1 MNISEK
7 DKKLLIYF
15 GMFLIGFVYFYVFF
29 NKDISKI
36 KSLKSEKKDVSQQ
49 LDIIENKVKT
59 FNDNK
64 NNYDEIKR
72 GYVDISRKMPAN
84 QDEKFCIMD
93 IKNISSK
100 YAGAATDFGLS
111 KKEAVPFEKDEKKIE
126 KFYSMGSK
134 LNLQMDYG
142 SLKELIKN
150 GEEYDVLY
158 SIENLSL
165 SPSENGKVNS
175 SFDIKFY
182 SYDDNKAP
190 LREWEDIP
198 IGTGKENIFLYN
210 SPSKISPKVSTN
222 IEDEMAK
229 ADENKDFLVLLDTL
243 NAPTGNVTIEKSGK
257 GIDIFG
263 KNKAVENAYINLEG
277 KDGKY
282 SYSMSTE
289 GNSYPKDEG
298 KEAFEPK
305 TDNIIIMVS
314 SLQRKYSEDKNV
326 IMINICN
333 KTDKKVLV
341 YITNED
347 EKMPRA
353 MVTKD
358 GEGIYVYK
366 K

>member
-7 DKKLLIYF
+7 DKKVLIYF

-36 KSLKSEKKDVSQQ
+36 KSLKLEKKNVSQQ
-49 LDIIENKVKT
+49 LNVIENKVKT

-64 NNYDEIKR
+64 NNYDEIKKD
-72 GYVDISRKMPAN
+72 YVDISRKMPAN

-100 YAGAATDFGLS
+100 YAGTATDFGLS
-111 KKEAVPFEKDEKKIE
+111 KKEAVPFEKDKKKIE
-126 KFYSMGSK
+126 KFYSIGSK
-134 LNLQMDYG
+134 LNLQMDYN

-165 SPSENGKVNS
+165 SSSENGKVNS

-190 LREWEDIP
+190 LREWKDIP
-198 IGTGKENIFLYN
+198 VGTGKENIFLYN
-210 SPSKISPKVSTN
+210 SPSKVSTN
-222 IEDEMAK
+222 AEDEMAK
-229 ADENKDFLVLLDTL
+229 ADENKDFLVLLNTL

-263 KNKAVENAYINLEG
+263 KNKTVENVYINLEG
-277 KDGKY
+277 KNGKY

-289 GNSYPKDEG
+289 GDSYPKDG
-298 KEAFEPK
+298 SKEAFETK

-326 IMINICN
+326 IMINVCN
-333 KTDKKVLV
+333 KTDKKVFV